1 MLSLAVADAAFWAA
15 AMTLHARCQAVSRRT
30 ANAAY
35 CAWMLAFNL
44 QVLLAFIAAGLLF
57 PATPPVPKLLAA
69 GEIDGCFRRFSSPI
83 CSRGAVNGAMDT
95 IHVGTLTAWASM
107 VGYLSVVCV
116 VGLALDTVLSPQ
128 SVRAHSGTKAD

>member
-1 MLSLAVADAAFWAA
+1 
-15 AMTLHARCQAVSRRT
+15 
-30 ANAAY
+30 
-35 CAWMLAFNL
+35 
-44 QVLLAFIAAGLLF
+44 
-57 PATPPVPKLLAA
+57 VPKLLAA
-69 GEIDGCFRRFSSPI
+69 VNRRLLPTFLVANLLT
-83 CSRGAVNGAMDT
+83 GAVNGAMDT

>member
-69 GEIDGCFRRFSSPI
+69 VNRRLLPTFLVANLLT
-83 CSRGAVNGAMDT
+83 GAVNGAMDT

>member
-1 MLSLAVADAAFWAA
+1 
-15 AMTLHARCQAVSRRT
+15 
-30 ANAAY
+30 
-35 CAWMLAFNL
+35 
-44 QVLLAFIAAGLLF
+44 LL
-57 PATPPVPKLLAA
+57 T
-69 GEIDGCFRRFSSPI
+69 
-83 CSRGAVNGAMDT
+83 GAVNGAMDT